1 MKRLLLLT
9 ILFLT
14 GCESTHQLIHLAS
27 DYRNEYQPYSGVFDT
42 NHYNRHSLICTNKT
56 EMYGEEVKARQVAA
70 DNKNPDYDCY
80 GKSSKSNVRL
90 NCTAKS
96 SSNSSDSDLWTLS
109 NMNKQNERESL
120 KEKFHQTCMAEN
132 GYELVRVCFRN
143 CEQSVTPP
151 KKAAS

>member
-1 MKRLLLLT
+1 
-9 ILFLT
+9 
-14 GCESTHQLIHLAS
+14 
-27 DYRNEYQPYSGVFDT
+27 
-42 NHYNRHSLICTNKT
+42 
-56 EMYGEEVKARQVAA
+56 MYGAELKAKQVAA

-80 GKSSKSNVRL
+80 DNGSGSNVRL

-96 SSNSSDSDLWTLS
+96 SSNSSDSNLWTLS
-109 NMNKQNERESL
+109 NMNRQNERESL
-120 KEKFHQTCMAEN
+120 KEQFHQTCMAEN